1 MFATRDR
8 LEELDLYLALNL
20 IFTQICGTYLDLIPL
35 EGSTFRSLDL
45 RLVDWCVLA
54 GCDVSVNDEE
64 AEIALWKRRDW
75 IEKNNLCICRG

>member
-1 MFATRDR
+1 MLAARDR
-8 LEELDLYLALNL
+8 LEELYLDLTLNL
-20 IFTQICGTYLDLIPL
+20 VFAQICGTYLDLIPL

-64 AEIALWKRRDW
+64 AETALREGRNW
-75 IEKNNLCICRG
+75 IEKYNL